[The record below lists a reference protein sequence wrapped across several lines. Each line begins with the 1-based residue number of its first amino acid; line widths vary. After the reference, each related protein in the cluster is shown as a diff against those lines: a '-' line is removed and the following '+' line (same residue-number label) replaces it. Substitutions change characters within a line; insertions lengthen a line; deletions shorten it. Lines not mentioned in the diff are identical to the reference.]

1 MKHWFYDKNGKELSA
16 YYYRTVEQ
24 QRQFLTEFGIP
35 HIDVGDDV
43 VDKIDL
49 DFACDNLGELLS
61 SLGEKGI
68 SPNDVSLAVDYE
80 KDYDYEREF
89 VVAHYNREATEEDVV
104 QDIQNNFNKWF
115 EAMKQKFQDVEWVAN
130 KLGYVL
136 VEKEKQYE
144 HN

>member
-1 MKHWFYDKNGKELSA
+1 MKHWFYDNNGKELSA

-35 HIDVGDDV
+35 HIEVGDDV

-49 DFACDNLGELLS
+49 DFACDNLGELIS
-61 SLGEKGI
+61 VLGERGI

-89 VVAHYNREATEEDVV
+89 VAAYYNREATEEDVV
-104 QDIQNNFNKWF
+104 QDIRDNFNKWF

-136 VEKEKQYE
+136 VEKEKK
-144 HN
+144 